1 MKNINVNKNNQ
12 KSCEVEEKVINED
25 AVVDIS
31 VDEKIDK
38 LFNTNGY
45 VFSKNV
51 EIVTND
57 KVYNTKIAGKVN
69 NHIITLDNDIIKISD
84 IKDIKY

>member
-31 VDEKIDK
+31 VDAKIDK

-57 KVYNTKIAGKVN
+57 KVYNTTIAGKVN

>member
-25 AVVDIS
+25 AVVNIS

-51 EIVTND
+51 EIVTN
-57 KVYNTKIAGKVN
+57 ISSQ
-69 NHIITLDNDIIKISD
+69 LDISRNFRLLHPLN
-84 IKDIKY
+84 I

>member
-51 EIVTND
+51 EIATND

>member
-25 AVVDIS
+25 AVVNIS